1 MPRRPCGH
9 AGRTR
14 EYNRRL
20 PRPHLL
26 CAGEAFEDLIFSG
39 LERLPRPGE
48 ELRTTT
54 FTTTIGGGAVITA
67 VAAARLGLR
76 TSVLSGLSDVAVS
89 RLRREGVRA
98 VNLRRDSEPH
108 AISAALSTRRER
120 SFVTYEGVNAQL
132 APRLARGLARASAT
146 HVHLAFDP
154 RDCGAWVR
162 RVQAL
167 RRRGLTTSW
176 DFGWNDRLARDRRL
190 PALIDALDLV
200 FVNAQ
205 EAALYAGTRTLA
217 SALPFWEDR
226 SAIVVMKLGAR
237 GSRMLGN
244 EGRWQAT
251 APRVRAVDTTGAGDA
266 FNGGFLWAW
275 LHGASPD
282 ACLRAGNA
290 VGAASTRRAGGLD
303 ALPHA
308 TDLPARVRALSHG
321 DTTQS

>member
-1 MPRRPCGH
+1 MMPRPQG
-9 AGRTR
+9 R

-20 PRPHLL
+20 RRPHLI

-54 FTTTIGGGAVITA
+54 FASTIGGGAVITA

-76 TSVLSGLSDVAVS
+76 TGVLSGLSEAAVT
-89 RLRREGVRA
+89 RLRREGVGTG
-98 VNLRRDSEPH
+98 NLRRAGEPH
-108 AISAALSTRRER
+108 AISAALSTRRDR
-120 SFVTYEGVNAQL
+120 SFVTYEGVNASL
-132 APRLARGLARASAT
+132 PPRLARALTRTSAS

-154 RDCGAWVR
+154 RDCRAWQR
-162 RVQAL
+162 RVETL

-176 DFGWNDRLARDRRL
+176 DFGWNDRLARDPHL

-205 EAALYAGTRTLA
+205 EAALYAGARGLRA
-217 SALPFWEDR
+217 ARAFWEGR
-226 SAIVVMKLGAR
+226 STIVVLKLGAK
-237 GSRMLGN
+237 GSRMLGH
-244 EGRWQAT
+244 EGQWRAP

-275 LHGASPD
+275 LHGAPPE

-308 TDLPARVRALSHG
+308 AELPAAIRALAAGGRRRS
-321 DTTQS
+321 